1 LLKKEKIMTQLRTI
15 DTAALAQL
23 SKALVGFDRYFTAPH
38 HQNGNYPPHNIV
50 KYSDDTYG
58 IEVAVAGFSKD
69 EVTVEVDQDQLTIR
83 GVKAQLNDSQVEYLH
98 RGLAARNFEQ
108 TFTLAEYM
116 EVRGATVADG
126 MLQIDIQRVVPEA
139 LKPRRIEIK

>member
-1 LLKKEKIMTQLRTI
+1 MTQLRTI

-23 SKALVGFDRYFTAPH
+23 SKVLVGFDRYFTAPH

-50 KYSDDTYG
+50 KYSDDSYG
-58 IEVAVAGFSKD
+58 IEVAVAGFSKE

-83 GVKAQLNDSQVEYLH
+83 GVKAQLNESQVEYLH

-116 EVRGATVADG
+116 EVRGARVENG
-126 MLQIDIQRVVPEA
+126 MLQIDIQRLVPEA

>member
-1 LLKKEKIMTQLRTI
+1 MNQLRTI

-50 KYSDDTYG
+50 KYDDTHYG
-58 IEVAVAGFSKD
+58 IEVAVAGFTKE

-83 GVKAQLNDSQVEYLH
+83 GVKNRLDENAIEYLH
-98 RGLAARNFEQ
+98 RGLAARDFEQ

-116 EVRGATVADG
+116 EVKGAKVENGNVTN
-126 MLQIDIQRVVPEA
+126 
-139 LKPRRIEIK
+139 

>member
-1 LLKKEKIMTQLRTI
+1 MTTQLRTI

-50 KYSDDTYG
+50 KYSEDTYA
-58 IEVAVAGFSKD
+58 IEVAVAGFTKE

-83 GVKAQLNDSQVEYLH
+83 GVKNRPNVDVGIEYLH
-98 RGLAARNFEQ
+98 RGLAARDFEQ

-116 EVRGATVADG
+116 VVRGAKVEHG
-126 MLQIDIQRVVPEA
+126 MLQIDIQRLVPEA
-139 LKPRRIEIK
+139 LKPRLIEIK

>member
-1 LLKKEKIMTQLRTI
+1 MQLRTI

-50 KYSDDTYG
+50 KYADDSYG

-69 EVTVEVDQDQLTIR
+69 EITVEVDQDQLTIR
-83 GVKAQLNDSQVEYLH
+83 GFKQRVIDDTVEYLH
-98 RGLAARNFEQ
+98 RGLAARDFEQ

-116 EVRGATVADG
+116 EVRGAKVDNG
-126 MLQIDIQRVVPEA
+126 MLHIDIQRIIPEA
-139 LKPRRIEIK
+139 LKPRQIEIK